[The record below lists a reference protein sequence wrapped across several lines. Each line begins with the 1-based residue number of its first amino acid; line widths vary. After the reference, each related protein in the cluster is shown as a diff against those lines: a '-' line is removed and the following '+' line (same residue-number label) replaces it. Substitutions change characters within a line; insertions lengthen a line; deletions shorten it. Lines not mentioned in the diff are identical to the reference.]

1 MGKTF
6 VEIGS
11 CDFDTLAPLAF
22 EGWQG
27 YVVEPVPHLNSA
39 VKEIYKNYPDVMVYD
54 YAISDKTGQENMI
67 TSVGNGW
74 VRGIS
79 SLQQSAGVIHLDAN
93 KDFVGETIQVQ
104 TRTLDDFFEE
114 LEVQFVDFLK
124 IDVEGMELK
133 ILEAYSWRV
142 MPELIKLEHKHI
154 DDVAMKTLL
163 ERQGYL
169 VYTERED
176 MYAIL

>member
-1 MGKTF
+1 M
-6 VEIGS
+6 
-11 CDFDTLAPLAF
+11 
-22 EGWQG
+22 
-27 YVVEPVPHLNSA
+27 
-39 VKEIYKNYPDVMVYD
+39 
-54 YAISDKTGQENMI
+54 
-67 TSVGNGW
+67 
-74 VRGIS
+74 
-79 SLQQSAGVIHLDAN
+79 
-93 KDFVGETIQVQ
+93 
-104 TRTLDDFFEE
+104 
-114 LEVQFVDFLK
+114 QFVDFLK